1 MVSISLHGRCGE
13 RFLPDPVDAEQSRSL
28 RRRKVRRKLLA
39 LAAGDSVGE
48 SLRALWNVTGEI
60 NLVCLALNLRRMAN
74 MIRRA

>member
-1 MVSISLHGRCGE
+1 
-13 RFLPDPVDAEQSRSL
+13 
-28 RRRKVRRKLLA
+28 
-39 LAAGDSVGE
+39 VGE